1 MTDEI
6 DDESSELGPLNG
18 LGDDPEP
25 VADSDDAVS
34 AAQPSVEEHDVL
46 EPTDPKTVA
55 DSDSSESV
63 IAETD
68 PDSDDPEPAANA
80 DTETAETTETAS
92 NAETE
97 TADGDLPAGDGG
109 AIGDPVPAVQP
120 GVQSGRS
127 VQADPPGDEVEP
139 EHETPAEPRVE
150 SEDEREWPPEPR
162 PPRRGESVRFVAMIG
177 LAAVLFLALFAWGC
191 SRVLSNDDADTDGS
205 GAESIA
211 AEATV
216 APTTVEEAESP
227 GEVVVIARPEW
238 DSGWFQAE
246 LTAAL
251 IRELGYTVT
260 EPSALEHRADSVYP
274 SMARGEVDLW
284 AHAWLPGHDRFID
297 LDRITVTAAQV
308 EGGGPKG
315 LLVSK
320 DWAESNGVQ
329 SMEDVLANPS
339 LRADVDLD
347 GDGVVD
353 ILGCEAQWRCFG
365 ELQNL
370 IEANGWQAAQQANRH
385 EFHIQAMEQRLDIG
399 QPTIIFAWGPD
410 GMLDRLGLGEK
421 TQWLS
426 TSASIPEFD
435 LDAQTVSAAVPA
447 GHCSADPCVS
457 PFDHDEIH
465 AAANTEFL
473 NAHPDIAGLL
483 TRIQIPAADIWAQNQ
498 RMAEGESSNEDV
510 LRHAMEW
517 LAANRDL
524 ADAWVA
530 N

>member
-6 DDESSELGPLNG
+6 DDESSEVGPLNG
-18 LGDDPEP
+18 LGDNPEP
-25 VADSDDAVS
+25 VADNDDAVS
-34 AAQPSVEEHDVL
+34 AAQPPIEEHDVL
-46 EPTDPKTVA
+46 KPTDPETVP
-55 DSDSSESV
+55 DSEISELV
-63 IAETD
+63 IDETD
-68 PDSDDPEPAANA
+68 PALNHPEPTSDPALNDPEPTSDAALNDA
-80 DTETAETTETAS
+80 GTGSDV
-92 NAETE
+92 ETE
-97 TADGDLPAGDGG
+97 TAQDDLLAEDGE
-109 AIGDPVPAVQP
+109 AIG
-120 GVQSGRS
+120 
-127 VQADPPGDEVEP
+127 
-139 EHETPAEPRVE
+139 AEPRIE
-150 SEDEREWPPEPR
+150 SEDERQWPPEPR
-162 PPRRGESVRFVAMIG
+162 PPRRGESARFVALIG
-177 LAAVLFLALFAWGC
+177 LGAVLLLALFAWGC
-191 SRVLSNDDADTDGS
+191 SRVLSNDDTANDGN

-260 EPSALEHRADSVYP
+260 EPSALEHRADSLYP

-297 LDRITVTAAQV
+297 LDRITVAAPQV

-329 SMEDVLANPS
+329 SMEDVLSNPS
-339 LRADVDLD
+339 LRADLDLD

-353 ILGCEAQWRCFG
+353 ILGCQAEWRCFR

-370 IEANGWQAAQQANRH
+370 IEANGWPAAQQASQH

-410 GMLDRLGLGEK
+410 GMLDRLSLGEK

-426 TSASIPEFD
+426 TSASIPEFE
-435 LDAQTVSAAVPA
+435 LDAQTVSAVVPT

-473 NAHPDIAGLL
+473 DAHPDIAGLL
-483 TRIQIPAADIWAQNQ
+483 SRIQIPAADIWAQNQ

-510 LRHAMEW
+510 LRHATEW

-524 ADAWVA
+524 ADAWLA